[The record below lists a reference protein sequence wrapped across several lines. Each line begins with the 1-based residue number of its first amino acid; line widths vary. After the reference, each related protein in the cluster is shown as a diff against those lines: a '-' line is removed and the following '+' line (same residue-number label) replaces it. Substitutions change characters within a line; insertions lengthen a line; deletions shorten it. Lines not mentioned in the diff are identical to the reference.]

1 MSEIKSTLDLVME
14 RTRHLSLSEE
24 EKKSQQQ
31 AAYAKRL
38 QGLLQQYGDQI
49 FSVADFRK
57 HFAALQA
64 EMGSTEQ
71 QVPAEALVARIDP
84 DQDNARWLELMAQE
98 APALCAPLRSLLDG
112 YRSQRS
118 ELLAADGQDQLDRLA
133 REHGISGT
141 AVKAN
146 PGQDP
151 ACRQNLSTFRQATQ
165 VRIAALGKKDPAQ
178 DQI

>member
-24 EKKSQQQ
+24 EKASQQQ
-31 AAYAKRL
+31 AAYTKRL
-38 QGLLQQYGDQI
+38 QGLLQQYDDQVC
-49 FSVADFRK
+49 SVADFRNR
-57 HFAALQA
+57 FAALQA
-64 EMGSTEQ
+64 EMGRTEQ

-84 DQDNARWLELMAQE
+84 DQDNAHWLALMTQV
-98 APALCAPLRSLLDG
+98 APALCEPLQALLDG

-118 ELLAADGQDQLDRLA
+118 DLLAAGGQDQLDRLA

-141 AVKAN
+141 AVEPN

-151 ACRQNLSTFRQATQ
+151 ACRKRLETLRQTTQ
-165 VRIAALGKKDPAQ
+165 KRIAVRGNP
-178 DQI
+178 